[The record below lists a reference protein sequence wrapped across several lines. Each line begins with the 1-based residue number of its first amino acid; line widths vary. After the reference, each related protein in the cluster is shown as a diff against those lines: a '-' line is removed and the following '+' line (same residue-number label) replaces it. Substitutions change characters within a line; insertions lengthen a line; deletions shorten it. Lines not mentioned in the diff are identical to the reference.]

1 MHHHEDSRTINHMMP
16 KLSNTIPK
24 AHIDIHDR
32 RDAPRFR
39 SRSATI
45 KVKTPKKTPNAAQP
59 SNNPELMY
67 TPLPLLLPPSR
78 RSRRPRRSRLDAP
91 RVGLAPVAPVTDAR
105 AYTSPARGLGAAG
118 QFLPL
123 TLAVRFDA
131 FKGFSMRH
139 AARFARRS

>member
-24 AHIDIHDR
+24 AHIDIHDQ

-39 SRSATI
+39 SRSATT
-45 KVKTPKKTPNAAQP
+45 KVKTPKKTPNAAEP

-78 RSRRPRRSRLDAP
+78 RSRRPGLSRRDAP
-91 RVGLAPVAPVTDAR
+91 RAGLAPVTDASP
-105 AYTSPARGLGAAG
+105 YTSPARGLGAG

-123 TLAVRFDA
+123 TLAVGLRCF
-131 FKGFSMRH
+131 
-139 AARFARRS
+139 